1 MFSQRRNFLDNLLL
15 GQSPL
20 MKGDIIDIG
29 GEKNFIRGKFRP
41 PLDQVN
47 SWKYVNFDEKTNPDF
62 LCSAEAIP
70 LNNES
75 IDGFLMC
82 ELLEHA
88 ANPET
93 ILKEAYRLLKPNG
106 TGWISIPFLYQKHG
120 DPDDF
125 QRWTDLKIYKVMDNT
140 GFKNIKI
147 INMGS
152 LGSVLFDLIFST
164 FMRYPKQDAIF
175 KKILFRVFR
184 YSRFIFKLIDKITFS
199 FASEYI
205 NTGYFIIVKK

>member
-15 GQSPL
+15 GQSLL

-29 GEKNFIRGKFRP
+29 GKRNFKKGKFRP

-47 SWKYVNFDEKTNPDF
+47 SWKYVNLDEKTNPDF
-62 LCSAEAIP
+62 LCSAEDIP
-70 LNNES
+70 LKDES

-88 ANPET
+88 SNPEV

-125 QRWTDLKIYKVMDNT
+125 QRWTDVKIYKVMDNT

-152 LGSVLFDLIFST
+152 LGSVLFDLVFST
-164 FMRYPKQDAIF
+164 FQRYPKQDAIF
-175 KKILFRVFR
+175 KKILFRIFL

-199 FASEYI
+199 FVSEYI